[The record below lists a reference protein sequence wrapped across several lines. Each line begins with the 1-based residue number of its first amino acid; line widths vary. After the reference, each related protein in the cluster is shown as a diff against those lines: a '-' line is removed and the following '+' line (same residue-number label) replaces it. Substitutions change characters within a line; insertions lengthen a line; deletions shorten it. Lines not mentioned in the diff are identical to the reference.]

1 MAENFHR
8 AAEVVSQ
15 GSLEVLA
22 PARRS
27 GREPVKTKGDGSEI
41 EASIEPAAA
50 VEAHFLCIEFV
61 EVVKHAADAIPLV
74 IVERMLVERRDG
86 AAAIE
91 HEVFADQAAGVGEA
105 VGELLVRRK
114 QKQARSFSS
123 VCADD
128 DRFGFLE
135 LRVAFFI
142 EIDGAGRA
150 TVGVRFDAMDIRIGA
165 NFAAA
170 GFLRCSDGGGK

>member
-41 EASIEPAAA
+41 EAGIEPAAA

-61 EVVKHAADAIPLV
+61 EIVQHAANAVSLV
-74 IVERMLVERRDG
+74 IVERMLVKRGDG

-91 HEVFADQAAGVGEA
+91 HEVFTNQAAGVGEA
-105 VGELLVRRK
+105 VGELLVGGK
-114 QKQARSFSS
+114 QEQARSFGAIG
-123 VCADD
+123 ADD
-128 DRFGFLE
+128 
-135 LRVAFFI
+135 
-142 EIDGAGRA
+142 
-150 TVGVRFDAMDIRIGA
+150 
-165 NFAAA
+165 
-170 GFLRCSDGGGK
+170 